1 MNTRHY
7 PITIEMFKQEIEP
20 YIIAYKNRLG
30 RPSKVNH
37 YEFFCAVLYVLRTGV
52 SWRDLPSFYGNWHTI
67 YTRFKRWSESGL
79 FWYLLYN
86 LQQKKRVSLDI
97 VWVDS
102 STIGLHRHGAGPL
115 KKTGLNLQARKKGVK
130 HKDTHWAFFRRSA
143 QECVLVWGTKSR
155 YESFSNTLG
164 TRQLGRNLLCA

>member
-1 MNTRHY
+1 MNRRHY
-7 PITIEMFKQEIEP
+7 PITNEVFKEEVEP

-52 SWRDLPSFYGNWHTI
+52 SWRDVPAFYGNWHTI

-97 VWVDS
+97 SWVDS
-102 STIGLHRHGAGPL
+102 TTIGLHRHGSGPL
-115 KKTGLNLQARKKGVK
+115 KKGTSIDRTREKRSEY
-130 HKDTHWAFFRRSA
+130 KDTCWAFFRRS
-143 QECVLVWGTKSR
+143 
-155 YESFSNTLG
+155 
-164 TRQLGRNLLCA
+164 